1 MNPNI
6 PDMFLDESEE
16 LSELEVMI
24 LASGITQLHMSLTDD
39 LTGVEV
45 SVRTPKVYASH
56 TSSTFSEA
64 LKGALTLVQQ
74 KEAKS

>member
-1 MNPNI
+1 MNPSI

-16 LSELEVMI
+16 LSELEAMI
-24 LASGITQLHMSLTDD
+24 LASGITQLHMALTDD
-39 LTGVEV
+39 LTNVEV
-45 SVRTPKVYASH
+45 SVRTSKVYASH

-64 LKGALTLVQQ
+64 LKGAIHLAQQ